1 MGRRRSPR
9 LHPQIHASEQGAG
22 MARRRSPRL
31 HPQIHASEDGVRMTR
46 RIRRRRGK
54 SPAEPASLPDD
65 DDILREILVRLPPLP
80 SSLPRASAVCK
91 RWRGLVTDPRFLR
104 QLYAHHRKP
113 PLLGVFS
120 RRKHLG
126 NEFQFNP
133 ILDPPDRI
141 PPRRFNLGRCS
152 SHNGYNFL
160 DSRHGLVL
168 VEIRF
173 LKGVV
178 VWDPISSEQRRLAIP
193 PEFETRSFNGAVIC
207 AAGEQGHVHGG
218 CHSNPFK
225 VVLMSAY
232 KLFSQSLVCV
242 YSSET
247 GIWGNLILTEA
258 SCKIRRQR
266 PVLVGNS
273 LYWVCSRESIF
284 EFDLGEHGLTVIAGP
299 PVADDII
306 FQNHQVIQDQHGA
319 LGYAILSYPHFELW
333 QRKANGH
340 GGATW
345 VLETHTILELPQAE
359 GVMVLLLAYDCDSD
373 VILLSVSGNTYM
385 VQLKS
390 MQSRKLYETIDITG
404 HLPFKSFYTPG
415 TAIAGGLNGA
425 EMLQT

>member
-1 MGRRRSPR
+1 
-9 LHPQIHASEQGAG
+9 

-46 RIRRRRGK
+46 RISRRRGK
-54 SPAEPASLPDD
+54 SPAEAASLPDG
-65 DDILREILVRLPPLP
+65 DDILREILLRLPPLP

-120 RRKHLG
+120 RRNHLG
-126 NEFQFNP
+126 NEFVFNP

-152 SHNGYNFL
+152 SHNLL
-160 DSRHGLVL
+160 DCRHGLVL
-168 VEIRF
+168 VESRWRTE
-173 LKGVV
+173 VV

-193 PEFETRSFNGAVIC
+193 LVFKMHFFNGAVLC

-218 CHSNPFK
+218 CHSSPFK

-232 KLFSQSLVCV
+232 KLYSQPFVCV

-247 GIWGNLILTEA
+247 GIWGNPILTEA
-258 SCKIRRQR
+258 SCENRRRR

-273 LYWVCSRESIF
+273 LYWVCSRDSIF
-284 EFDLGEHGLTVIAGP
+284 EFDLGEHSLTVIAGP
-299 PVADDII
+299 PVADDIF
-306 FQNHQVIQDQHGA
+306 FQDYQVIQDQHGA

-345 VLETHTILELPQAE
+345 VLETHTILELPHAE
-359 GVMVLLLAYDCDSD
+359 GAMVVLLAYDCDSD
-373 VILLSVSGNTYM
+373 VILLSMSGNTYM

-390 MQSRKLYETIDITG
+390 MQSRKLYETIDITC

-415 TAIAGGLNGA
+415 TAIARGFNGA
-425 EMLQT
+425 EMLQIG

>member
-193 PEFETRSFNGAVIC
+193 PTNYLVNPLSVFTPRRLAYGAISSSRRLFVRFVDNVRSSLAIAFTGC
-207 AAGEQGHVHGG
+207 AA
-218 CHSNPFK
+218 
-225 VVLMSAY
+225 
-232 KLFSQSLVCV
+232 
-242 YSSET
+242 
-247 GIWGNLILTEA
+247 
-258 SCKIRRQR
+258 
-266 PVLVGNS
+266 
-273 LYWVCSRESIF
+273 
-284 EFDLGEHGLTVIAGP
+284 
-299 PVADDII
+299 
-306 FQNHQVIQDQHGA
+306 
-319 LGYAILSYPHFELW
+319 
-333 QRKANGH
+333 
-340 GGATW
+340 
-345 VLETHTILELPQAE
+345 
-359 GVMVLLLAYDCDSD
+359 
-373 VILLSVSGNTYM
+373 
-385 VQLKS
+385 
-390 MQSRKLYETIDITG
+390 
-404 HLPFKSFYTPG
+404 
-415 TAIAGGLNGA
+415 AIAYLSLIWVSTA
-425 EMLQT
+425 